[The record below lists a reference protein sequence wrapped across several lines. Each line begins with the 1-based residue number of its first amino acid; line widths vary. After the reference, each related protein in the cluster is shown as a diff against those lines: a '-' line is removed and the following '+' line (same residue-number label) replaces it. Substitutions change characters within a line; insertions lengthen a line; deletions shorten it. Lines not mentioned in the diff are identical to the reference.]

1 MENAE
6 AYDLDVTE
14 EGQTGEAPEV
24 SPQEFIAFI
33 LQSENIAADLSDD
46 QLAKISDDVITEYDI
61 DVDSMSEWTEKM
73 KKGVDLARLVKGEEK
88 EYPFKN
94 AANIKYPLVT
104 SAALQFNARAY
115 PAIVPSDQ
123 IVKAKTYGSDPEGK
137 KAARA
142 ERVSSYMSW
151 QLAAEIVEWEEE
163 TDKLLVQ
170 LPIVGTMVRKVW
182 YDPVKDRACC
192 RVIDA
197 GNFVVN
203 DRVKVLDSAPR
214 ASEKLPLYPD
224 EIEERIRSGQFAK
237 FEFDEG
243 DNRDKT
249 APQMFIEQHR
259 RVDLDEDGYP
269 EPYIVTVHKETKTVV
284 RIVADFEEA
293 DVTFEYSSQVQP
305 MQMPG
310 GMIVMQDVQTPVGI
324 VSIRRGSYFIPY
336 HFLPS
341 MDGGFWGT
349 GLGLLLGDIS
359 ESVNT
364 IINMMLD
371 AGHYAAVGG
380 GFIGKELRLKGGAQ
394 RMRPGEWKMVGASG
408 ADITKAIVPM
418 TFPGPDATLF
428 QLLGMLIEAGR
439 EIASVKD
446 VMTGDGGAVGKNA
459 SPTTTLA
466 LIEQG
471 MMVFTASYKR
481 IFRSLKHEYR
491 LLAKINARAVTPEK
505 YNAFLDDSSPE
516 GQQIRHD
523 PKADFSV
530 MDMDIEPVADPRS
543 ITKMQEAAK
552 AQIVMQLAEQGLA
565 DKGAASRRIIEAM
578 NIGNADEL
586 APQPDPM
593 QQMMQQMQMQAAQAD
608 LSDKMANIE
617 LTMAK
622 VESERAKVMEIMAGV
637 KTDQQR
643 LALDGRKQRMD
654 ALMKLLENDRAR
666 LDTAIR
672 GGLGAMAGKPG
683 DAGNQAGAGGSNG
696 TGQGSMFSGVLG
708 GPTLA
713 GM

>member
-14 EGQTGEAPEV
+14 EGQTSEAPEV
-24 SPQEFIAFI
+24 SPQEFIAFV

-123 IVKAKTYGSDPEGK
+123 IVKAKTYGSDPGGK

-142 ERVSSYMSW
+142 DRVSSYMSW

-203 DRVKVLDSAPR
+203 DRVKVLDNAPR

-224 EIEERIRSGQFAK
+224 EIEERIRSGQFVK
-237 FEFDEG
+237 FEFNEG

-284 RIVADFEEA
+284 RIVADFEET

-305 MQMPG
+305 MQMPD
-310 GMIVMQDVQTPVGI
+310 GMIVMQEVRTPVGI

-394 RMRPGEWKMVGASG
+394 RMRPGEWKLVGASG

-428 QLLGMLIEAGR
+428 SLLGMLIEAGR

-491 LLAKINARAVTPEK
+491 LLAKINARAVSQEK

-516 GQQIRHD
+516 GQQVMHD

-654 ALMKLLENDRAR
+654 ALMKLLEDDRAR

-683 DAGNQAGAGGSNG
+683 NAGNQAGAGGSNG
-696 TGQGSMFSGVLG
+696 AGEGAMFSGVLG